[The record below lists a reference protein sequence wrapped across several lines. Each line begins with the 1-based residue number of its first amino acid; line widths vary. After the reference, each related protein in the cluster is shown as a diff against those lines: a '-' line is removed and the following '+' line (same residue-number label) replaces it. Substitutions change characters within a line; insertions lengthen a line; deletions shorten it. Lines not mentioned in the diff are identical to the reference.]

1 MKTSGLLAGVAM
13 LPILLLQG
21 CATSGGNPQNA
32 QAAPA
37 AVSQPSAAQMS
48 PASKATGPAVTSI
61 RTKSDF
67 EAVQAAIQQQMQTGG
82 RFSSVDPS
90 GRAAVSG
97 RLQDMATLFD
107 QYGDVD
113 KMDPTAMARLNDD
126 QNSINAVLAARDGN
140 RMVCHDEMPVGSH
153 LPKRV
158 CRTLSDIQNQQ
169 NSSQQTMRELQMK
182 PSQIGGH

>member
-1 MKTSGLLAGVAM
+1 MKTSGLLAGAAM
-13 LPILLLQG
+13 LAVLALQG
-21 CATSGGNPQNA
+21 CATTGGNPQNA
-32 QAAPA
+32 QAASA
-37 AVSQPSAAQMS
+37 AVLQPSAAQGS
-48 PASKATGPAVTSI
+48 PVAKAAGPAVTGI

-67 EAVQAAIQQQMQTGG
+67 EAVQAAIQQQMQAGG

-90 GRAAVSG
+90 GRAAVNG
-97 RLQDMATLFD
+97 RLQDMAALFD

-113 KMDPTAMARLNDD
+113 KMGPQVMARVNDD

-158 CRTLSDIQNQQ
+158 CRTLSEIQNQQ
-169 NSSQQTMRELQMK
+169 NSSQQTMRALQTK
-182 PSQIGGH
+182 PSQVGGH